1 MNTRYRTDLESTK
14 AGGGSGVAEEI
25 RGPMDSRG
33 MVSGQRAFATEPSP
47 TGLYDAE
54 GRPVRLIVEERTA
67 TGTVRRL
74 APFIPQ
80 TRGVRYYEYISD
92 ATWCGVPLVHIG
104 SGRNPETGKWV
115 LARGVVAIG
124 QFAVGVVSIG
134 QMAVGVLSVG
144 QLSIGGLAALGQLA
158 VGSWA
163 IGQLAAGVQ
172 AAIGMLAVG
181 LKAIGFAAMPL
192 G

>member
-1 MNTRYRTDLESTK
+1 MTTRFRPGDESRNEVRPGEARAAEASS
-14 AGGGSGVAEEI
+14 AGG
-25 RGPMDSRG
+25 
-33 MVSGQRAFATEPSP
+33 FAIAPSP

-104 SGRNPETGKWV
+104 SGRNPETGQWV

-144 QLSIGGLAALGQLA
+144 QLSFGGLAALGQLA

-172 AAIGMLAVG
+172 AAVGMLAVG
-181 LKAIGFAAMPL
+181 LKAVGFAAMPL